1 MNYQAYLK
9 KEAMVTFNLAP
20 VIWFATIFPIIIGML
35 LRLPKLIIQMIER
48 KSWTF
53 DWVTVISIG
62 IPALYIALLQYF
74 PYSSLGM
81 YMPFARNFIIID
93 NYVLTMT
100 GGIVF
105 GYVLLAS
112 IKK

>member
-9 KEAMVTFNLAP
+9 KEAMVTFNLTP
-20 VIWFATIFPIIIGML
+20 VIWFAIIFPIIIGML

-62 IPALYIALLQYF
+62 IPALYILLLPYF
-74 PYSSLGM
+74 SYTSLGM
-81 YMPFARNFIIID
+81 YLPFARNFIILENTI
-93 NYVLTMT
+93 MT
-100 GGIVF
+100 TTAGIVF
-105 GYVLLAS
+105 GYVLLTS